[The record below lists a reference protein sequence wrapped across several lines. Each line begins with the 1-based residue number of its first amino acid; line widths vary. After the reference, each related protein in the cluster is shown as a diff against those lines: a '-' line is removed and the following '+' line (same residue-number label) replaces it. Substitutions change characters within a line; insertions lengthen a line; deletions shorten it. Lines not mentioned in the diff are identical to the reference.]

1 MIWAHARSLR
11 HKLMLVVVTTT
22 LAALIVAGVAME
34 VYDLRVYQRS
44 SVNDLFTQ
52 ADIVGR
58 AAAPALTFDDP
69 KAANEDLLLLKA
81 TPNIFAAAIYTS
93 KGTLFANYSQNGATD
108 PQFPSLPEADS
119 SRIDGKEIVI
129 FKRIIENGEILGTVY
144 LRAHYELLER
154 FESYAGILGIVT
166 IASLLVA
173 VFLSYRLNA
182 AVTEPI
188 LEISSVATTCWRK
201 LVVEPTFSRHR
212 TRR

>member
-1 MIWAHARSLR
+1 MMWAHARSLR

-44 SVNDLFTQ
+44 SVNNLFTQ

-81 TPNIFAAAIYTS
+81 TPNILAAAIYTS
-93 KGTLFANYSQNGATD
+93 KGTLFANYSQDAATD
-108 PQFPSLPEADS
+108 PQFPSLPEADG
-119 SRIDGKEIVI
+119 SRIDGKEIVV

-144 LRAHYELLER
+144 LRARYELLER
-154 FESYAGILGIVT
+154 FESYATTLGIVT

-188 LEISSVATTCWRK
+188 LEISSVA
-201 LVVEPTFSRHR
+201 HR
-212 TRR
+212 VMENRD